1 MAYIEANNIH
11 KTFGKGDA
19 AVHALR
25 GASLSVDK
33 GEMVAVMGKSGS
45 GKSTLLNILGG
56 LMTMDEGELRVGGK
70 KVDFRKKKY
79 LLNYR
84 RREVGFVVQYFAL
97 IDDMNIYKNVSL
109 PLRYQG
115 IPRAKIRQRTQ
126 KMLRNLGIEEKAK
139 SYPGELSGGQQQRAA
154 IARAMIK
161 NPRLLLCDELTGALD
176 TRSSKKVLQFVEK
189 MNRQYGTTVV
199 IITHNEAIAKMAD
212 QIIRIRDG
220 RVEESVFNEKK
231 IPAEELEL

>member
-1 MAYIEANNIH
+1 MAYIEAKNIH

-97 IDDMNIYKNVSL
+97 IDDMNVYKNVSL

-115 IPRAKIRQRTQ
+115 IPRAKIRQRTT

-139 SYPGELSGGQQQRAA
+139 FYPGELSGGQQQRAA
-154 IARAMIK
+154 IARALVK
-161 NPRLLLCDELTGALD
+161 NAKIILADEPTGALD
-176 TRSSKKVLQFVEK
+176 EDTGNDVMKLFQRLKMKDRAIIIVTHDSKVAE
-189 MNRQYGTTVV
+189 YC
-199 IITHNEAIAKMAD
+199 D
-212 QIIRIRDG
+212 RIVYLRDG
-220 RVEESVFNEKK
+220 ANISE
-231 IPAEELEL
+231 

>member
-1 MAYIEANNIH
+1 MAYIEAKNIH

-97 IDDMNIYKNVSL
+97 IDDMNVYKNVSL

-115 IPRAKIRQRTQ
+115 IPGAKIRQRTT

-139 SYPGELSGGQQQRAA
+139 AYPGELSGGQQQRAA
-154 IARAMIK
+154 IARALVK
-161 NPRLLLCDELTGALD
+161 NAKIILADEPTGALD
-176 TRSSKKVLQFVEK
+176 EDTGNDVMKLFQRLKMKDRAIIIVTHDSKVAE
-189 MNRQYGTTVV
+189 YC
-199 IITHNEAIAKMAD
+199 D
-212 QIIRIRDG
+212 RIVYLKDG
-220 RVEESVFNEKK
+220 ANV
-231 IPAEELEL
+231 

>member
-1 MAYIEANNIH
+1 MAYIEAKNIQ

-25 GASLSVDK
+25 GAALSVDK

-97 IDDMNIYKNVSL
+97 IDDMNVYKNVSL

-115 IPRAKIRQRTQ
+115 IPRAKIKQRTT

-139 SYPGELSGGQQQRAA
+139 AYPGELSGGQQQRAA
-154 IARAMIK
+154 IARALVK
-161 NPRLLLCDELTGALD
+161 NAKIILADEPTGALD
-176 TRSSKKVLQFVEK
+176 EDTGNDVMKLFQRLKMKDRAIIIVTHDSKVAE
-189 MNRQYGTTVV
+189 YC
-199 IITHNEAIAKMAD
+199 D
-212 QIIRIRDG
+212 RIVYLKDG
-220 RVEESVFNEKK
+220 ANV
-231 IPAEELEL
+231 

>member
-1 MAYIEANNIH
+1 MAYIEAKNIH

-97 IDDMNIYKNVSL
+97 IDDMNVYKNVSL

-115 IPRAKIRQRTQ
+115 IPGAKIRQRTK

-154 IARAMIK
+154 IARALVK
-161 NPRLLLCDELTGALD
+161 NAKIILADEPTGALD
-176 TRSSKKVLQFVEK
+176 EDTGNDVMKLFQRLKMKNRAIIIVTHHSKVAE
-189 MNRQYGTTVV
+189 YC
-199 IITHNEAIAKMAD
+199 D
-212 QIIRIRDG
+212 RIVYLRDG
-220 RVEESVFNEKK
+220 ANV
-231 IPAEELEL
+231 

>member
-1 MAYIEANNIH
+1 MAYIEAKNIH

-154 IARAMIK
+154 IARALVK
-161 NPRLLLCDELTGALD
+161 NAKIILADEPTGALD
-176 TRSSKKVLQFVEK
+176 EDTGNDVMKLFQRLKMKDRAIIIVTHDSKVAE
-189 MNRQYGTTVV
+189 YC
-199 IITHNEAIAKMAD
+199 D
-212 QIIRIRDG
+212 RIVYLRDG
-220 RVEESVFNEKK
+220 ANV
-231 IPAEELEL
+231 

>member
-1 MAYIEANNIH
+1 MAYIEAKNIH

-154 IARAMIK
+154 IARALVK
-161 NPRLLLCDELTGALD
+161 NAKIILADEPTGALD
-176 TRSSKKVLQFVEK
+176 EDTGNDGMKLFQRLKMKDRAIIIVTHDSKVAE
-189 MNRQYGTTVV
+189 YC
-199 IITHNEAIAKMAD
+199 D
-212 QIIRIRDG
+212 RIVYLRDG
-220 RVEESVFNEKK
+220 ANV
-231 IPAEELEL
+231 

>member
-1 MAYIEANNIH
+1 MAYIEAKNIH

-97 IDDMNIYKNVSL
+97 IDDMNVYKNVSL

-115 IPRAKIRQRTQ
+115 IPGAKIRQRTK

-139 SYPGELSGGQQQRAA
+139 SYPSELSGGQQQRAA
-154 IARAMIK
+154 IARALVK
-161 NPRLLLCDELTGALD
+161 NAKIILADEPTGALD
-176 TRSSKKVLQFVEK
+176 EDTGNDVMKLFQRLKMKNRAIIIVTHDSKVAE
-189 MNRQYGTTVV
+189 YC
-199 IITHNEAIAKMAD
+199 D
-212 QIIRIRDG
+212 RIVYLRDG
-220 RVEESVFNEKK
+220 ANV
-231 IPAEELEL
+231 